1 MLFIQQAIPYIALFF
16 IFGGF
21 FFLLVGIVGLLRLP
35 DVFTRMHAM
44 GKCDT
49 LGTGMMLIGLMLL
62 FADITNVTKL
72 ILIAAMIITIN
83 PVVTHLI
90 AKTAYNRG
98 TPMAEGSFLIN
109 DYVASQR
116 RRKSQPMAAAPE
128 KGGDNS

>member
-1 MLFIQQAIPYIALFF
+1 MNFELIIQYVALFF
-16 IFGGF
+16 LFGGF
-21 FFLLVGIVGLLRLP
+21 FFLLVGVVGLLRLP
-35 DVFTRMHAM
+35 DVYTRMHAM

-49 LGTGMMLIGLMLL
+49 LGTGMILIAMILL
-62 FADITNVTKL
+62 IADITNATKL
-72 ILIAAMIITIN
+72 LLIAAMIITIN

-116 RRKSQPMAAAPE
+116 RRRQSPDSVTE
-128 KGGDNS
+128 KGGDGRQ

>member
-1 MLFIQQAIPYIALFF
+1 MILEQIRIIAAIIFLFS
-16 IFGGF
+16 GF
-21 FFLLVGIVGLLRLP
+21 FFLLVGVVGLLRLP
-35 DVFTRMHAM
+35 DVYTRMHAM

-49 LGTGMMLIGLMLL
+49 LGTGMILIAMMLL
-62 FADITNVTKL
+62 IADVTNVTKL
-72 ILIAAMIITIN
+72 IMISAMIVTIN

-116 RRKSQPMAAAPE
+116 RRKRKSLDVAAE
-128 KGGDNS
+128 KGGGRR

>member
-1 MLFIQQAIPYIALFF
+1 MLFIQQAMPYVALFF

-35 DVFTRMHAM
+35 DVYTRMHAM

-49 LGTGMMLIGLMLL
+49 LGTGMVLIGLMLL
-62 FADITNVTKL
+62 VADITNVTKL
-72 ILIAAMIITIN
+72 ILIMAMIVTIN

-116 RRKSQPMAAAPE
+116 RRKRKFLVTAPE
-128 KGGDNS
+128 KGGDKS

>member
-1 MLFIQQAIPYIALFF
+1 MFF
-16 IFGGF
+16 LFGGF
-21 FFLLVGIVGLLRLP
+21 FFLMVGVIGLLRLP
-35 DVFTRMHAM
+35 DVYTRMHAM

-49 LGTGMMLIGLMLL
+49 LGTGMILIAMVLL
-62 FADITNVTKL
+62 IADVTNTTKL
-72 ILIAAMIITIN
+72 LLIAAMIVTIN

-116 RRKSQPMAAAPE
+116 RRHSREIVTE
-128 KGGDNS
+128 KGGERKSD